1 MLVHHVQPIEV
12 LHLFP
17 VLDQALIE
25 LLNSLTEEEWHKQTI
40 ARKWIVK
47 DVAAHLLDG
56 SLRNLSVL
64 RDKYMADKPEN
75 IDTYRDLVIY
85 LNELNATWVAAA
97 KRLSPTVLTTLLE
110 SVGKEY
116 NEFMNALDP
125 WEDAQFSV
133 AWAGEEISKNWFHIA
148 REYTEKW
155 IHQQQIRD
163 AVGRPGIMSKEL
175 FFPFI
180 DTFMCALPHTY
191 KYVNAPTG
199 TSVEVVISSDIGGV
213 WHINK
218 TDEGWVL
225 RKTTRLQPNA
235 RLTLDP
241 DTAWKLFSKGIMPED
256 ALEKATLEGDEQLC
270 RVALGMV
277 SVMA

>member
-1 MLVHHVQPIEV
+1 MLIHHVQPINV

-17 VLDQALIE
+17 VLDRALLE

-40 ARKWIVK
+40 ARKWVVK

-56 SLRNLSVL
+56 SLRGLSIL
-64 RDKYMADKPEN
+64 RDGYMGEPPGKIES
-75 IDTYRDLVIY
+75 YQDLVAY
-85 LNELNATWVAAA
+85 LNELNAVWTAAA
-97 KRLSPTVLTTLLE
+97 KRLSPRVLITMLE

-116 NEFMNALDP
+116 NEFINQLDP
-125 WEDAQFSV
+125 WADAQFSV

-155 IHQQQIRD
+155 LHQQQIRD
-163 AVGRPGIMSKEL
+163 AIGKPGIITPEL
-175 FFPFI
+175 FYPFI

-191 KYVNAPTG
+191 KHIDVPTG
-199 TSVEVVISSDIGGV
+199 TSVEVVVSTDAGGV

-241 DTAWKLFSKGIMPED
+241 DTAWKLFSKGITPEE
-256 ALEKATLEGDEQLC
+256 ALTRVTIEGDEQLGK
-270 RVALGMV
+270 VALGMIA
-277 SVMA
+277 VMA